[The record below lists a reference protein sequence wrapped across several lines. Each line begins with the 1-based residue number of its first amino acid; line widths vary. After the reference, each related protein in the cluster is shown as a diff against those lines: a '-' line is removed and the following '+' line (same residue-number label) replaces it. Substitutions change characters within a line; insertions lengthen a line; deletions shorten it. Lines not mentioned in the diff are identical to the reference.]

1 MLNIEITNSVACI
14 TLNRPEKRNAL
25 TVAIVAQIGRALK
38 EVDESDEVSAIILT
52 GVDPAF
58 CAGFDLHGIAAE
70 DPIPQRDRQESGE
83 VENIRGLLPNHVTP
97 IIGAINGAA
106 VTGGLELALGCD
118 FLIASE
124 RARFADTHARV
135 GLMPGGGITIRL
147 PERIG
152 ISRAR
157 QMSFTGD
164 FIDAP
169 TALSWG
175 LVNEVVPHE
184 DLLARAQSLGES
196 IASIPRKNVREIRSM
211 YAEMGEISGSEAYAT
226 ELRVARTWMAQQ
238 FDAKRLEKEAA
249 NIIDRGSAQQ

>member
-1 MLNIEITNSVACI
+1 
-14 TLNRPEKRNAL
+14 
-25 TVAIVAQIGRALK
+25 
-38 EVDESDEVSAIILT
+38 
-52 GVDPAF
+52 
-58 CAGFDLHGIAAE
+58 
-70 DPIPQRDRQESGE
+70 
-83 VENIRGLLPNHVTP
+83 
-97 IIGAINGAA
+97 
-106 VTGGLELALGCD
+106 
-118 FLIASE
+118 
-124 RARFADTHARV
+124 
-135 GLMPGGGITIRL
+135 
-147 PERIG
+147 
-152 ISRAR
+152 
-157 QMSFTGD
+157 MSFTGD

-226 ELRVARTWMAQQ
+226 ELRLARSWMAQQ

>member
-1 MLNIEITNSVACI
+1 
-14 TLNRPEKRNAL
+14 
-25 TVAIVAQIGRALK
+25 
-38 EVDESDEVSAIILT
+38 
-52 GVDPAF
+52 
-58 CAGFDLHGIAAE
+58 
-70 DPIPQRDRQESGE
+70 
-83 VENIRGLLPNHVTP
+83 
-97 IIGAINGAA
+97 
-106 VTGGLELALGCD
+106 LGCD

-226 ELRVARTWMAQQ
+226 ELRLARSWMAQQ